1 MHERHLDYPQ
11 MIAEALRGVARQA
24 LEQVSMEGLPGD
36 HHFYLSFRTRADGVR
51 VPPFLRDQY
60 PDEMTVVLQ
69 NQFWDLVVDDEAFS
83 VTLTF
88 GGKRHSIYVPFSAL
102 TAFTDPTAQ
111 VGLRFEPL
119 TEDGEGDGD
128 EADGEELEASEA
140 NRFEAGWDG
149 EEGEEGDESD
159 EGPDEPD
166 PGTPARVVSID
177 RFRKKD

>member
-36 HHFYLSFRTRADGVR
+36 HHFYLSFHTRAEGVR

-102 TAFTDPTAQ
+102 TAFTDPAAQ

-119 TEDGEGDGD
+119 AEEGEGDGAE
-128 EADGEELEASEA
+128 EADEEESEATEA
-140 NRFEAGWDG
+140 NRFEAGESGEDG
-149 EEGEEGDESD
+149 GD

-166 PGTPARVVSID
+166 PGAPGRVVSID